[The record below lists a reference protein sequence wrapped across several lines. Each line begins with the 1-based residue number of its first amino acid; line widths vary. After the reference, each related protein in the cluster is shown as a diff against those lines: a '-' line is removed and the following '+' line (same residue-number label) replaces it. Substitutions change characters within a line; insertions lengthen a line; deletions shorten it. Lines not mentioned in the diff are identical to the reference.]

1 MEIVHN
7 AIGIFGTLLIIYA
20 YFLLQTGRIE
30 SESFKYSLLNLIGA
44 GAVIF
49 SLIFDF
55 NFASFLVE
63 SFWVLISLIGIY
75 RNLARP
81 DQRH

>member
-7 AIGIFGTLLIIYA
+7 AVGIFGTLLIIYA
-20 YFLLQTGRIE
+20 YFLLQTARIK
-30 SESFKYSLLNLIGA
+30 SESLKYSLLNLA
-44 GAVIF
+44 GASCVIF

-63 SFWVLISLIGIY
+63 AFWVLISLIGLH
-75 RNLARP
+75 RCLTHSKSA
-81 DQRH
+81 